1 MAGTGVSLKRDAGII
16 GLLYF
21 SLGGIIGSGWLFG
34 AMYAA
39 KQAGPWSII
48 SWLIGAAVVLLLALV
63 YAEIATML
71 PRSGA
76 LIHISHIGHGELV
89 GRIWS
94 WILFLSSVVTP
105 PIEVMAILTYASA
118 YWPAY
123 WPSLLN
129 PQTHMLTS
137 IGFIAAT
144 VVLALVVAINFFA
157 IKLVL
162 WINNV
167 ATWWKLLVPAAT
179 IAILMIFSFHP
190 SNLTFKLGTVDPAG
204 MLTAVSTA
212 GIIFSFLGFRLAI
225 NLGGETRNPGKYI
238 PIAVIGSVLISTVI
252 YVGLQIAFLLALR
265 PSDIAH
271 GWAALN
277 FIGMAG
283 PLAAIAIIVG
293 AFWWAWVLYFDAII
307 SPLGTAFIYS
317 TNTSR
322 LGMAMAEMGSAPK
335 TLERLNRAGVPWVAL
350 IATFVIGAVFFFPFP
365 SWQKLVGYVS
375 SITVLSYGIGPVVL
389 LILRRSLPG
398 AARPFRL
405 KAARWIAPA
414 AFIASNWIIFWAG
427 FPTNNFMF
435 ILLAVL
441 FGLYILWFFL
451 VQRRP
456 VSELGWRHAW
466 WVLPYF
472 AGMWLLS
479 RFGPTSMEGSGLISL
494 GWDMLLIAVF
504 SLVIMYAAVRSAL
517 PASGSRAYL
526 ERVRTIAL
534 PEEVEEGP

>member
-39 KQAGPWSII
+39 QQAGPWSVI
-48 SWLIGAAVVLLLALV
+48 SWLIGGAVVLLLALV

-105 PIEVMAILTYASA
+105 PIEVMAILTYASVN
-118 YWPAY
+118 WPAS
-123 WPSLLN
+123 WPFLLN
-129 PQTHMLTS
+129 PHTHMLTDV
-137 IGFIAAT
+137 GFIAAT
-144 VVLALVVAINFFA
+144 IVLALVVAINFFA

-162 WINNV
+162 WINNA

-190 SNLTFKLGTVDPAG
+190 GNLTLKLGSVDPAG

-238 PIAVIGSVLISTVI
+238 PIAVIGSVLVSTII
-252 YVGLQIAFLLALR
+252 YVGLQFAFLLALR
-265 PSDIAH
+265 PSDVAH

-277 FIGMAG
+277 FVGMAG

-293 AFWWAWVLYFDAII
+293 AFWWAWVLYFDAIV
-307 SPLGTAFIYS
+307 SPLGTALIYS

-335 TLERLNRAGVPWVAL
+335 PLERLNRSGVPWIAL
-350 IATFVIGAVFFFPFP
+350 VATFVIGAVFFFPFP

-398 AARPFRL
+398 AERPFRL

-451 VQRRP
+451 VQRRS

-466 WVLPYF
+466 WVFPYF

-479 RFGPTSMEGSGLISL
+479 RFGPTSMEGHGLIPL
-494 GWDMLLIAVF
+494 GWDMLLIAIF

-526 ERVRTIAL
+526 ERVQAVVL
-534 PEEVEEGP
+534 PEEIEEGP